1 MRTMKKTMYLR
12 NRQIFLIALSS
23 QKNWKLNAID
33 IKTAF
38 LKGQSIIRNIYV
50 VPPKQKQVQYGNLEN
65 GYMDFLADGSHV

>member
-50 VPPKQKQVQYGNLEN
+50 VPPKEAKTSSIWKLGKWIYGLPR
-65 GYMDFLADGSHV
+65 

>member
-1 MRTMKKTMYLR
+1 MKKTMYLR

-50 VPPKQKQVQYGNLEN
+50 VPPKEAKASSIWKLEKWIYGLPC
-65 GYMDFLADGSHV
+65 